1 MAGLKEINRRV
12 KSVKS
17 TKKITY
23 AMKLVS
29 AAKLRKA
36 QESVVRS
43 RQYTEA
49 LNGLLNQLSQEQG
62 DGSFSHPLM
71 ERRATVKNVRILVVG
86 GNRGLCGGY
95 NTNINKKLMAVI
107 REKSA
112 EGASVTSTLVG
123 RKPAEFY
130 RRNGI
135 DYVESFEVLPDNPN
149 LWKLDDL
156 CLKLE
161 TEFLKGDI
169 DEVQLIYTRFKS
181 ALSQTATCT
190 QILPMTSDALPS
202 AKHSPTSVGGDSVT
216 LFEPSASE
224 VFKGLMPRILRS
236 KVLQAALESKASEQ
250 GARMTAMDAATKNA
264 GDLIDSL
271 TLKRNKLRQGGITSE
286 LLDIVGGSEAL
297 K

>member
-49 LNGLLNQLSQEQG
+49 LNGLLVQLSREQG

-71 ERRATVKNVRILVVG
+71 ERRDVVKKVRILVIG
-86 GNRGLCGGY
+86 GSRGLCGGY
-95 NTNINKKLMAVI
+95 NANINKKLMSVI

-112 EGASVTSTLVG
+112 QGANVVSTLVG

-135 DYVESFEVLPDNPN
+135 AYTESFESLPEDPN

-161 TEFLKGDI
+161 TEFLNGEI
-169 DEVQLIYTRFKS
+169 DEVQMIYTRFKS
-181 ALSQTATCT
+181 ALSQTVICN
-190 QILPMTSDALPS
+190 QILPMTAEVAS
-202 AKHSPTSVGGDSVT
+202 AKDAPHSSGGDSVT
-216 LFEPSASE
+216 LFEPSAAE
-224 VFKGLMPRILRS
+224 VFQALMPRILRS
-236 KVLQAALESKASEQ
+236 TVLQAALDSKASEQ

-264 GDLIDSL
+264 GELIDRL
-271 TLKRNKLRQGGITSE
+271 TLQRNKLRQEGITSE
-286 LLDIVGGSEAL
+286 LLDIVGGAEAL

>member
-71 ERRATVKNVRILVVG
+71 ERRSPVRNVRILVIG
-86 GNRGLCGGY
+86 GSRGLCGGY
-95 NTNINKKLMAVI
+95 NANINKKLMAVI

-112 EGASVTSTLVG
+112 EGASVTSTLIG

-130 RRNGI
+130 RRNGL
-135 DYVESFEVLPDNPN
+135 DYVESFEVLPDDPN

-161 TEFLKGDI
+161 AEFLKGDI

-181 ALSQTATCT
+181 ALSQTAMST
-190 QILPMTSDALPS
+190 QILPMTADVLPS
-202 AKHSPTSVGGDSVT
+202 AKSSPASVGGDSIT

-224 VFKGLMPRILRS
+224 VFQGLMPRILRS

-250 GARMTAMDAATKNA
+250 GSRMTAMDAATKNA